1 MNSNTRPNSRL
12 RFKRINITKRFKKLE
27 NLNAIE
33 SVTNRKILF
42 NKHKLTKAPSL
53 NLNSNIYRAD
63 LNNFLSFETKC
74 NKSPCSCGLC
84 NPTAAG
90 SSAKKE
96 FGSRFIDKLNH
107 ERSVVS
113 RHTSIFDQPAD
124 SQVTLNKNR
133 LLENNYR
140 IEEKLKKLGK
150 ILNKHQRIESV
161 INHIDPIDINSN
173 RRIVYD
179 DLVHVSAQ
187 KVKVTNK

>member
-1 MNSNTRPNSRL
+1 V
-12 RFKRINITKRFKKLE
+12 
-27 NLNAIE
+27 A
-33 SVTNRKILF
+33 SVIPLQQIPVQK
-42 NKHKLTKAPSL
+42 
-53 NLNSNIYRAD
+53 
-63 LNNFLSFETKC
+63 
-74 NKSPCSCGLC
+74 
-84 NPTAAG
+84 
-90 SSAKKE
+90 
-96 FGSRFIDKLNH
+96 
-107 ERSVVS
+107 SVVS

-133 LLENNYR
+133 LLENNHR

-179 DLVHVSAQ
+179 ELVHVSAQ